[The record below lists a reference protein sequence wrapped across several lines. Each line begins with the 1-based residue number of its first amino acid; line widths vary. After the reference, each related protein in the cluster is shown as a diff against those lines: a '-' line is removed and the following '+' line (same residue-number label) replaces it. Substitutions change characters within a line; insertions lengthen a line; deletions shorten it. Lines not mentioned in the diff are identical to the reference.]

1 MEVCSLKWS
10 VPFSCIL
17 SGPSQSGKTEIIRN
31 ILKYNHLLMEKKFD
45 IIFYF
50 YKTYQKTYDDIE
62 KSGIKIFFLN
72 SLITNEES
80 LFNLIE
86 NYTDKNILLIF
97 DDLQN
102 EIEANKEFFSKIWT
116 IYIHHK
122 NISCIAIFHNLFTK
136 NIRTISLNTHKI
148 ILTKNLRDLTQ
159 IKVLSQQAF
168 PGKKNFLSNVFN
180 SLSDKQYPYLLID
193 FSPSNSN
200 SYIRVLTNLFPY
212 EHPMVAYKE
221 SDCNPYEKL
230 IIINE
235 EYYKCLTS
243 NDMCENSSSEKLT
256 NNNSSSINNINLN
269 NNNNNNNNNTNIDDE
284 YEHERIKQG
293 NLETKPF
300 IQINE
305 DKTNKDDNIEINENN
320 DNDIKK
326 EKDNKLSDTYNRKYS
341 KIPTKNKFNVDKNVK
356 KIKKNKI
363 KNIDEIF
370 KKKNTINKYDKDNDI
385 EMKENEPM
393 EESDGDNL
401 NDDSMEYSKIN
412 RKRKGFKV
420 INRKIH
426 PYKSVKFNQGYKR
439 KFESKIDFEKSKKI
453 KNNYRKWKE

>member
-102 EIEANKEFFSKIWT
+102 EIEANKEFFTKIWT

-168 PGKKNFLSNVFN
+168 PGKK
-180 SLSDKQYPYLLID
+180 K
-193 FSPSNSN
+193 
-200 SYIRVLTNLFPY
+200 LF
-212 EHPMVAYKE
+212 
-221 SDCNPYEKL
+221 
-230 IIINE
+230 I
-235 EYYKCLTS
+235 KC
-243 NDMCENSSSEKLT
+243 
-256 NNNSSSINNINLN
+256 
-269 NNNNNNNNNTNIDDE
+269 
-284 YEHERIKQG
+284 
-293 NLETKPF
+293 F
-300 IQINE
+300 
-305 DKTNKDDNIEINENN
+305 
-320 DNDIKK
+320 
-326 EKDNKLSDTYNRKYS
+326 
-341 KIPTKNKFNVDKNVK
+341 
-356 KIKKNKI
+356 
-363 KNIDEIF
+363 
-370 KKKNTINKYDKDNDI
+370 
-385 EMKENEPM
+385 
-393 EESDGDNL
+393 
-401 NDDSMEYSKIN
+401 
-412 RKRKGFKV
+412 
-420 INRKIH
+420 
-426 PYKSVKFNQGYKR
+426 
-439 KFESKIDFEKSKKI
+439 
-453 KNNYRKWKE
+453 